1 MLVKT
6 SVSGISAGTEMG
18 LYKGTNEALVK
29 RRWGETWVYPM
40 YPGYEA
46 VGRVVE
52 CGPDT
57 TRLKV
62 GDRVMSY
69 GNHAEYCT
77 VEEATSVKLP
87 DNISDRQATLA
98 TLGTTSLHGLRR
110 GRVEYGDTVA
120 VVGMGQ
126 MGQMGIQHARLAG
139 AARTIAVDKDP
150 WRLDMARR
158 LGTEYCINPDDGD
171 PVEAIG
177 RISDGGAHVVLETA
191 GVAPAIPLAMA
202 LARDEGRVVIVG
214 WHLESI
220 DFEPG
225 EDFLYKELELLASR
239 GSGYMDVAET
249 GPKRW
254 TSFKNRSLVV
264 DLISRGLHPHR
275 GAGHTR
281 AAVHGDQP
289 RLRDH
294 SHEVGAVSPGRPDM
308 GRRRGGRLRCAA

>member
-6 SVSGISAGTEMG
+6 SVTGISAGTEMG

-29 RRWGETWVYPM
+29 RRWGENWVYPM

-52 CGPDT
+52 CGPGAD
-57 TRLKV
+57 RLKP
-62 GDRVMSY
+62 GDRIISY
-69 GNHAEYCT
+69 GGHTEYN
-77 VEEATSVKLP
+77 VVDEAGAVKLP
-87 DNISDRQATLA
+87 DNISDRQATLSI
-98 TLGTTSLHGLRR
+98 LGTTSLHGLRR

-126 MGQMGIQHARLAG
+126 MGQMGIQHARLSG

-158 LGTEYCINPDDGD
+158 LGTEHCINPDDGD
-171 PVEAIG
+171 PVEAIA

-239 GSGYMDVAET
+239 GSGYTDVSET
-249 GPKRW
+249 GPRRW
-254 TSFKNRSLVV
+254 TNPKNRALVI
-264 DLISRGLHPHR
+264 DLISRGLIRTEGLVTHVLPY
-275 GAGHTR
+275 TEISR
-281 AAVHGDQP
+281 AYEIIRTKSEPSLQVVLTWDETSED
-289 RLRDH
+289 R
-294 SHEVGAVSPGRPDM
+294 
-308 GRRRGGRLRCAA
+308 

>member
-1 MLVKT
+1 VLVKT
-6 SVSGISAGTEMG
+6 SVTGISAGTEMG

-29 RRWGETWVYPM
+29 RRWGEIWVYPM
-40 YPGYEA
+40 YPGYES

-52 CGPDT
+52 CGPGAD
-57 TRLKV
+57 RLKP
-62 GDRVMSY
+62 GDRIISY
-69 GNHAEYCT
+69 GGHAEYN
-77 VEEATSVKLP
+77 VVDEAGAVKLP
-87 DNISDRQATLA
+87 DNISDRQATLSI
-98 TLGTTSLHGLRR
+98 LGTTSLHGLRR

-171 PVEAIG
+171 PVEAIA

-239 GSGYMDVAET
+239 GSGYADVSET
-249 GPKRW
+249 GPRRW
-254 TSFKNRSLVV
+254 TNPKNRVLVI
-264 DLISRGLHPHR
+264 DMISRGLLRTEGLVTHVLPY
-275 GAGHTR
+275 TEISR
-281 AAVHGDQP
+281 AYEIIRTKSEPSLQVVLTWDEA
-289 RLRDH
+289 
-294 SHEVGAVSPGRPDM
+294 
-308 GRRRGGRLRCAA
+308 